1 MSYFREE
8 DVIGDL
14 RKEEDG
20 QNSTFSVNLLL
31 I

>member
-8 DVIGDL
+8 DVIDDL